1 MTQINAI
8 AAVSVDKGY
17 MASSASFNPQYYAG
31 GLDMAHADAA
41 YPLVRAITPEV
52 TLEDWLD
59 HVERRCRSGGLI
71 GLFGENG
78 LLMGLFSY
86 RLGERLRHGRVLAL
100 DEFVTF
106 ELSHAAP
113 GRAALMA
120 AAEALARSLDCSAL
134 EVRIGSRGV
143 AEAGSPKVGRWASLG
158 AWPDSIILV
167 KPL

>member
-1 MTQINAI
+1 
-8 AAVSVDKGY
+8 
-17 MASSASFNPQYYAG
+17 
-31 GLDMAHADAA
+31 MAHADAA
-41 YPLVRAITPEV
+41 YPLVRAIAPEV
-52 TLEDWLD
+52 TLDGWLD
-59 HVERRCRSGGLI
+59 YVERRCRSGGLM
-71 GLFGENG
+71 GLFGEND

-120 AAEALARSLDCSAL
+120 AAEQLARSLGCTAL
-134 EVRIGSRGV
+134 EVRIGARGL
-143 AEAGSPKVGRWASLG
+143 ADAGSPKVGGWASLG
-158 AWPDSIILV
+158 AAPDSMVFV